1 MGNAGWDVR
10 DAIAY
15 IRVPVLY
22 IQGEDDA
29 YGSTAQ
35 AEAVVDECYSPVDV
49 ELLPNCQHSPH
60 LEQPEKT
67 LSLVTDYVTRF
78 NRIENATIS
87 AA

>member
-1 MGNAGWDVR
+1 MGSTGWDVR

-29 YGSTAQ
+29 YGSIAQ

-49 ELLPNCQHSPH
+49 EMLPNCQHSPH
-60 LEQPEKT
+60 LEQADRT
-67 LSLVTDYVTRF
+67 LSLVTDFVMRLK
-78 NRIENATIS
+78 RIENSSVLTG
-87 AA
+87 